1 MPKKNVLFA
10 FRGYVFLLALLLY
23 LLNMIISFEQLT
35 ILLNVTSICLFLTA
49 IIGAGRFYSL
59 MSLFLLICSSV
70 LIEIRGLSLLDMVDG
85 FSAMVSLILFIG
97 IIPLVSFPVKGYV
110 YEIKRMMMV
119 LSQKVSPAKVCH
131 FATFLLANLIVLAA
145 IPISKILFFPDDT
158 DRSKQLIN
166 AELSGRSFGL
176 ALMCTPIG
184 AAIAVA
190 IDITGTNWVSLQ
202 LVNMI
207 IVAFGMW
214 LSYHLGKR
222 QIQLIDWK
230 AEENES
236 DTTQPNY
243 RNLSH
248 LLFPF
253 AFYILFVL
261 IVDGSSTLGIMDLI
275 VISVIPFT
283 LVWSFF
289 LKNTS
294 EWWHHFKS
302 LNFHDNPKS
311 FGQYSV
317 IISAGL
323 LIFVLEITGLDDELV
338 QLLPGT
344 GSEIAANFYIPIT
357 ILIVL
362 LLSMIGVHQFVGM
375 LFAGSLINP
384 VIFGIDPTVFS
395 SALLVGFVTGMLA
408 STFSGANILMGNL
421 VPGITSHD
429 VGRKNYLFTF
439 LFICV
444 STVILI
450 GFNSFLL

>member
-23 LLNMIISFEQLT
+23 LINMIISFKQLT
-35 ILLNVTSICLFLTA
+35 ILLNVTSICLFITA
-49 IIGAGRFYSL
+49 LIGAGRFYSF
-59 MSLFLLICSSV
+59 MSFFLLICSIV

-85 FSAMVSLILFIG
+85 FSAMVSLILFVG

-110 YEIKRMMMV
+110 DEIKRMMIV
-119 LSQKVSPAKVCH
+119 LSHKVSPTKVCH
-131 FATFLLANLIVLAA
+131 YATYLLANGIVLAA
-145 IPISKILFFPDDT
+145 IPISKILFFSDDT

-190 IDITGTNWVSLQ
+190 IDMTGTNWISL
-202 LVNMI
+202 LSVNMF
-207 IVAFGMW
+207 IVIFGLW
-214 LSYHLGKR
+214 LSYYLVKR
-222 QIQLIDWK
+222 KIQLMDWK
-230 AEENES
+230 AQEIDL
-236 DTTQPNY
+236 DTKKPNY
-243 RNLSH
+243 IKLSQ
-248 LLFPF
+248 LLLPF
-253 AFYILFVL
+253 AFYFVFVL
-261 IVDGSSTLGIMDLI
+261 VADGLSTLGIMELI
-275 VISVIPFT
+275 VITVIPFT
-283 LVWSFF
+283 LLWSFF
-289 LKNTS
+289 LKNITD
-294 EWWHHFKS
+294 WWLNFKS
-302 LNFHDNPKS
+302 LNFQENPKS
-311 FGQYSV
+311 FGQYAV

-323 LIFVLEITGLDDELV
+323 LIYVLEITELDHELV

-344 GSEIAANFYIPIT
+344 GSEIAAYFYIPIT

-375 LFAGSLINP
+375 LFAGKLINP

-429 VGRKNYLFTF
+429 IGRENYLFTF

-444 STVILI
+444 STVMLI
-450 GFNSFLL
+450 GFNTFLL